1 MSTAAP
7 TPKEIERALRLVE
20 SQRRASKSYYER
32 NKDAIKAKST
42 EYWESHKD
50 AINERRRAR
59 YAVAHP
65 PARQLQLA
73 GPAQIPG
80 T

>member
-1 MSTAAP
+1 MSTTAAP

-42 EYWESHKD
+42 EYWGHHKD

-65 PARQLQLA
+65 RPQMDA
-73 GPAQIPG
+73 PAQIPG

>member
-1 MSTAAP
+1 MSTNAAP
-7 TPKEIERALRLVE
+7 TPKEIERALKLVE

-32 NKDAIKAKST
+32 NKNAIKAKST
-42 EYWESHKD
+42 QYWEHHKD
-50 AINERRRAR
+50 TINERRRAR

-65 PARQLQLA
+65 PAHQLA
-73 GPAQIPG
+73 GPAQIPD

>member
-1 MSTAAP
+1 
-7 TPKEIERALRLVE
+7 VE

-32 NKDAIKAKST
+32 TKDAIKAKST
-42 EYWESHKD
+42 EYWEHHKD

-65 PARQLQLA
+65 RPQMDA
-73 GPAQIPG
+73 PAQIPG